1 MRVFVTRQVL
11 PEGIAALRDYA
22 KVRVWESDWPVPR
35 DVLLEEAAVCDGLL
49 TMVTD
54 RVDEAVL
61 AHANL
66 KVVSNYGVGY
76 DNIDVAAA
84 TAYGV
89 PIGNTP
95 DAVTEPTADMA
106 FALLLSAARRITE
119 GERYVHD
126 GYWQAWDPTLLLG
139 MRVAGAT
146 LGIIGFGRIGQAV
159 ARRARG
165 FNMRILYSGS
175 PKPEAAAELGAQHVS
190 LEALLAESDFVTV
203 HAPLNAQTY
212 HLISQRELALMKP
225 SAMLINTSRGGVV
238 DPNALY
244 EALRD
249 GVIAQ
254 AALDVTE
261 PEPIPLDS
269 PLLTLTNCLI
279 VPHIGSAT
287 VSARI
292 HMGQQAS
299 ENVIAGLLGQRLP
312 HCVNPEV
319 YEHRASQG

>member
-11 PEGIAALRDYA
+11 PEGIAALYDYA
-22 KVRVWESDWPVPR
+22 TVRVWEGDGPVPR
-35 DVLLEEAAVCDGLL
+35 DVLLEEASVCDGLL

-61 AHANL
+61 AHPNL

-84 TAYGV
+84 TRRGV

-95 DAVTEPTADMA
+95 DAVTEPTADLA
-106 FALLLSAARRITE
+106 FALMLSAARRITE

-126 GYWQAWDPTLLLG
+126 GQWQAWDPTLLLG
-139 MRVAGAT
+139 MRVYGAT
-146 LGIIGFGRIGQAV
+146 LGIIGFGRIGQAL
-159 ARRARG
+159 AKRATG

-175 PKPEAAAELGAQHVS
+175 PRPEAAGLGAHCVP
-190 LEALLAESDFVTV
+190 LDELLAESDFVSV
-203 HAPLNAQTY
+203 HTPLNEQTY
-212 HLISQRELALMKP
+212 HLIDRDALAKMKP
-225 SAMLINTSRGGVV
+225 TAMLINTARGGIVN
-238 DPNALY
+238 PEALY

-249 GVIAQ
+249 GQIAY

-261 PEPIPLDS
+261 PEPIPMDS
-269 PLLTLTNCLI
+269 PLLTLSNCLI

-287 VSARI
+287 VDARI

-312 HCVNPEV
+312 NCVNPEV
-319 YEHRASQG
+319 YARP

>member
-11 PEGIAALRDYA
+11 PEGIAALYDYA
-22 KVRVWESDWPVPR
+22 KVRVWEGDYPVPR

-54 RVDEAVL
+54 RVDQAVL
-61 AHANL
+61 EHSNL

-76 DNIDVAAA
+76 DNIDIDAA
-84 TAYGV
+84 TACGV

-95 DAVTEPTADMA
+95 DAVTEPTADLT
-106 FALLLSAARRITE
+106 FALLLSAARRINE
-119 GERYVHD
+119 GERYVQD
-126 GYWQAWDPTLLLG
+126 GHWQAWDPILLLG
-139 MRVAGAT
+139 GRVAGTT

-165 FNMRILYSGS
+165 FDMRILYSGS
-175 PKPEAAAELGAQHVS
+175 PKPEAAALGAQHVS
-190 LEALLAESDFVTV
+190 LEELLAESDFVTI
-203 HAPLNAQTY
+203 HAPLTTQTY
-212 HLISQRELALMKP
+212 HLISRRELALMKP
-225 SAMLINTSRGGVV
+225 SAMLINTSRGGLV
-238 DPNALY
+238 DPDALY
-244 EALRD
+244 EALRE

-299 ENVIAGLLGQRLP
+299 ENVIAGLLGERLP
-312 HCVNPEV
+312 NCVNPEV
-319 YEHRASQG
+319 YDHRASEG

>member
-22 KVRVWESDWPVPR
+22 AVRVWEGDGPVPR

-49 TMVTD
+49 TMVND

-61 AHANL
+61 ANPNL

-95 DAVTEPTADMA
+95 DAVTEPTADLT

-119 GERYVHD
+119 GERYVQD
-126 GYWQAWDPTLLLG
+126 GLWQAWDPTLLLG
-139 MRVAGAT
+139 TRVTGAT
-146 LGIIGFGRIGQAV
+146 LGIIGLGRIGQAV
-159 ARRARG
+159 ARRAQG
-165 FNMRILYSGS
+165 FNMRLLYSGR
-175 PKPEAAAELGAQHVS
+175 PQPAAVELGAQHVS
-190 LEALLAESDFVTV
+190 LDELLAESDFVTV
-203 HAPLNAQTY
+203 HAPLNDQTY
-212 HLISQRELALMKP
+212 HLISHRELALMKP
-225 SAMLINTSRGGVV
+225 TAMLINTARGGVV
-238 DPNALY
+238 DPTALY

-249 GVIAQ
+249 GVIGQ

-269 PLLTLTNCLI
+269 PLLTLSNCLI

-312 HCVNPEV
+312 NCVNPEV
-319 YEHRASQG
+319 YERNA